1 MQWTSTGSPTQALA
15 DSFLA
20 AGTVLLV
27 VCREQLLQLPHNSA
41 AFSLLQDRGLHPAY
55 QGLAQ
60 QMQAG
65 SGGTT
70 NTVANRLTACLSQ
83 LAHWCPLFG
92 ELPPAP
98 CTDNVA
104 PHSQLYAPPRCKRVA
119 LSAACSPQFFSVS
132 DQVCLRRSSWNSPIT
147 FRAS

>member
-55 QGLAQ
+55 KGLAQ
-60 QMQAG
+60 TMQAG
-65 SGGTT
+65 SGETT

-98 CTDNVA
+98 CTDNGFACAGA
-104 PHSQLYAPPRCKRVA
+104 PETPPSLSVHLDAAVQHAPQVRLGSCQTLP
-119 LSAACSPQFFSVS
+119 SP
-132 DQVCLRRSSWNSPIT
+132 L
-147 FRAS
+147 